1 MYNKLILIMSIA
13 IITSC
18 KTAKSTIPDLVESNK
33 ESLKKE
39 KLEFD
44 CYYLSDTIENL
55 ILYFPE
61 QKEFYINGKLNAST
75 NVCDEIK
82 YSIENN
88 KGVKHC
94 LHPQSNF
101 MYMISIQRKVKK
113 CYKNKIDEISQEKY
127 GFTYENL
134 DVDLRKEIDKILT
147 YRVVSE

>member
-1 MYNKLILIMSIA
+1 MYRILISI
-13 IITSC
+13 ILIVITTSC
-18 KTAKSTIPDLVESNK
+18 KTTKSTIPDVVEFNK
-33 ESLKKE
+33 ETLKKE

-61 QKEFYINGKLNAST
+61 KKEFYINNKLHKST
-75 NVCDEIK
+75 NVCDEIE

-101 MYMISIQRKVKK
+101 FYMISIQRKVEE
-113 CYKNKIDEISQEKY
+113 CYKNKIDKISQEKY
-127 GFTYENL
+127 GLTYENL
-134 DVDLRKEIDKILT
+134 DVDQRKEIDKILT